1 MLNTL
6 AEAQTQMGIKT
17 SLFTIN
23 PKAVSV
29 IELYGTLDPLTREW
43 TDGIVSML
51 YRMINRPVLRNER
64 RYIVFDGDVDALW
77 IENMVCPFP
86 TIVLNFIVA
95 EFCDG

>member
-1 MLNTL
+1 MKDDCSGGKTVVLNTL
-6 AEAQTQMGIKT
+6 AEAQTQMGTKT

-51 YRMINRPVLRNER
+51 YRMINRPTTLSCFR
-64 RYIVFDGDVDALW
+64 R
-77 IENMVCPFP
+77 
-86 TIVLNFIVA
+86 
-95 EFCDG
+95 